1 MNTNKTTNMIIW
13 NPVDTLVSTL
23 ASFRRRY
30 SCRVDGQDEYLGES
44 LPTGTQ
50 AEILAWIAARY
61 KVLGELYVISP
72 DFYNRSSLGHL
83 VDPDMWE
90 LVTTPLRYLVEVDGV
105 EKMFVLAPLQED
117 RLGWHPE
124 RALAWNGGY

>member
-1 MNTNKTTNMIIW
+1 MIIW

-30 SCRVDGQDEYLGES
+30 CCRVDGQAEYLGES
-44 LPTGTQ
+44 LPRGTQ

-72 DFYNRSSLGHL
+72 DFYNRSFIWHL
-83 VDPDMWE
+83 VNPEMWE
-90 LVTTPLRYLVEVDGV
+90 LVPMTKRYLVEVDGV
-105 EKMFVLAPLQED
+105 EKMFVLEPLHED
-117 RLGWHPE
+117 LLGWYPE
-124 RALAWNGGY
+124 RALAWNAEGCII

>member
-13 NPVDTLVSTL
+13 NPVDTRVSTL

-50 AEILAWIAARY
+50 SEILAWIAARY

-72 DFYNRSSLGHL
+72 DFYNRSSIGHL

-90 LVTTPLRYLVEVDGV
+90 TVTMTKRYLVEVDGV
-105 EKMFVLAPLQED
+105 EKMFVLEPLHED
-117 RLGWHPE
+117 LLGWHPE
-124 RALAWNGGY
+124 RALAWNGEC

>member
-1 MNTNKTTNMIIW
+1 MNTNKTMNMIIW

-30 SCRVDGQDEYLGES
+30 CCRVDGQGEYLGES

-72 DFYNRSSLGHL
+72 DFYNGSSIGLG
-83 VDPDMWE
+83 VDPDMSE
-90 LVTTPLRYLVEVDGV
+90 IVAMTKRYLVEADGV
-105 EKMFVLAPLQED
+105 EKMFVLEPLHED
-117 RLGWHPE
+117 LLGWHPE
-124 RALAWNGGY
+124 RALAWNAEG

>member
-23 ASFRRRY
+23 ASFRQRY
-30 SCRVDGQDEYLGES
+30 CCRVDGLSEYLGES

-50 AEILAWIAARY
+50 SEILAWIAARY

-72 DFYNRSSLGHL
+72 DFYNRSSIGHL

-90 LVTTPLRYLVEVDGV
+90 TVTMTKRYLVEVDGV
-105 EKMFVLAPLQED
+105 EKMFVLEPLHED
-117 RLGWHPE
+117 LLSWHPE
-124 RALAWNGGY
+124 RALAWNAEG